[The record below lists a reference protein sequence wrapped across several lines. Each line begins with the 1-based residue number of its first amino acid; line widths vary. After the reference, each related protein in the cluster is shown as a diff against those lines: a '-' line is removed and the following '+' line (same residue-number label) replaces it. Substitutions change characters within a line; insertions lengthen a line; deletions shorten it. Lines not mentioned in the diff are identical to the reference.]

1 MLDRASGWP
10 KSSAAKALFILTLG
24 RMLLLTFGR
33 IHVSRI
39 AIKYFSIFPFMCISV
54 YSIVSLVAVP
64 IIGNGD
70 GELHVQLKDE
80 NFGKNENK
88 WSE

>member
-1 MLDRASGWP
+1 
-10 KSSAAKALFILTLG
+10 
-24 RMLLLTFGR
+24 
-33 IHVSRI
+33 VSRI

-88 WSE
+88 